1 LAGRQCH
8 SSNSASRSLFGY
20 RHDFSRCI
28 RSYNTGRSSGR
39 DYWIRQLQKGEERY
53 DTGTANPNE
62 ERVQAQLTSK
72 SKEANQAVERANKL
86 AQDIMAK
93 LLDENRK
100 LERRL
105 AIITELAN
113 REKKT
118 IRLPLSI

>member
-1 LAGRQCH
+1 
-8 SSNSASRSLFGY
+8 
-20 RHDFSRCI
+20 
-28 RSYNTGRSSGR
+28 
-39 DYWIRQLQKGEERY
+39 
-53 DTGTANPNE
+53 
-62 ERVQAQLTSK
+62 
-72 SKEANQAVERANKL
+72 VERANKL